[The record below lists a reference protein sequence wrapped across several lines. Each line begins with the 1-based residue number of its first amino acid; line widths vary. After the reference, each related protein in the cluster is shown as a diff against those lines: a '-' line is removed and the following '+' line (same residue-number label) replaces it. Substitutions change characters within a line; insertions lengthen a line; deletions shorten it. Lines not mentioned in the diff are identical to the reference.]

1 MGATTALTTQ
11 TAKYFNYQ
19 QRVSCYCL
27 QHKLTRSS
35 IDLSA
40 TPHYLIISH
49 EPVRDLPTSYL
60 PLDFRLSSTA
70 YYPEPHTNHTMSRSR
85 SGSATSNVSN
95 KELPADSM
103 AIQVTISGG
112 KTIKLNVR
120 PVHTI
125 SNVLEFL
132 SPSTTVAELKLE
144 ESSTLQLSS
153 PSRSTTPTQSSSS
166 DMVTQ
171 KPSISSASTPTTSG
185 AATPTKKKSNKPRC
199 SKGGCKAPAQPIVGD
214 CGFCQKRFC
223 GKHRML
229 ESHNCEGLE
238 DARRADKDRNAAKLE
253 GEQPSCFAVY
263 KFAHSA
269 LAKGIFSRLDIIE
282 MLGAQLTAEESS
294 TVASCF
300 LLAAPGVTVPR
311 EVIWALW
318 IWDWAGNGLPFV
330 SKALVQQQVNIGR
343 IWNSSNGMVMFAS
356 GFQTILIGRSGFE
369 LIMAGMQH
377 RYLMIRKVSR
387 YPKPEWFQ
395 R

>member
-1 MGATTALTTQ
+1 MGTYATTALTTQ

-132 SPSTTVAELKLE
+132 SASTNLPADSQLMLDGKPLEPSTTVAELKLE

-253 GEQPSCFAVY
+253 GERT
-263 KFAHSA
+263 
-269 LAKGIFSRLDIIE
+269 L
-282 MLGAQLTAEESS
+282 ML
-294 TVASCF
+294 
-300 LLAAPGVTVPR
+300 R
-311 EVIWALW
+311 
-318 IWDWAGNGLPFV
+318 GL
-330 SKALVQQQVNIGR
+330 
-343 IWNSSNGMVMFAS
+343 
-356 GFQTILIGRSGFE
+356 
-369 LIMAGMQH
+369 
-377 RYLMIRKVSR
+377 
-387 YPKPEWFQ
+387 
-395 R
+395 